1 MHFPT
6 VLVPKRVGIPANIGP
21 TPGNVTM
28 ANNFASMKISIRP
41 PVYPLPA
48 KNEKWPNFTGHLQ

>member
-28 ANNFASMKISIRP
+28 ANNFASMQNFPSDHPFTR
-41 PVYPLPA
+41 YPQKMKSDL
-48 KNEKWPNFTGHLQ
+48 TLQGI

>member
-28 ANNFASMKISIRP
+28 ANNFASMQNSRP
-41 PVYPLPA
+41 TTRLPA
-48 KNEKWPNFTGHLQ
+48 TRKKPKVT